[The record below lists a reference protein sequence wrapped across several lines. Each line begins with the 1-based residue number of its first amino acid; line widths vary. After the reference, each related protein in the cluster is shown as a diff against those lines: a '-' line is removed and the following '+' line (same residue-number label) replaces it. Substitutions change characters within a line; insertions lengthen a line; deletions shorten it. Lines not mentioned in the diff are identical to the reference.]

1 MSLFLTMFMQM
12 SFAEGTFKDTFD
24 IRHFRPSSDAHQYFA
39 VPSASTLRH
48 LQMGISLWGVYE
60 NDPFV
65 LRGDDYNGRY
75 VHPLVV
81 AGGDTGDA
89 PVDNRFIGNVQVGI
103 GFADRVS
110 ISVDLP
116 LVFGSLDTDWI
127 LFTNPK

>member
-12 SFAEGTFKDTFD
+12 SFAEGTFSDTFD

-89 PVDNRFIGNVQVGI
+89 PVDNRFIGNVQVRSALPI
-103 GFADRVS
+103 ELVS
-110 ISVDLP
+110 LLICLWFLAV
-116 LVFGSLDTDWI
+116 WI
-127 LFTNPK
+127 QTGYFTNPK

>member
-1 MSLFLTMFMQM
+1 
-12 SFAEGTFKDTFD
+12 
-24 IRHFRPSSDAHQYFA
+24 
-39 VPSASTLRH
+39 
-48 LQMGISLWGVYE
+48 MGISLWGVYE

-89 PVDNRFIGNVQVGI
+89 PVDNRFIGTVQVGI

-116 LVFGSLDTDWI
+116 LVFWQSGSRLDTFYEPEVEPTYMLESGMGD
-127 LFTNPK
+127 FSRSARYC